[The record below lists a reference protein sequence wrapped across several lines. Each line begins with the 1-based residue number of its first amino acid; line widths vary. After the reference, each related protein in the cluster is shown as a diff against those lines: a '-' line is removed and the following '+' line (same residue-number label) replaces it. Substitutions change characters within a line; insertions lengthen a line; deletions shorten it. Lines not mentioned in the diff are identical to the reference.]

1 MKLVTFTQ
9 GGRTRIG
16 ALVGEDV
23 VDFSANGAGLPHD
36 MLAFLEQGAAAMQQA
51 RDLCAAGGSRLAL
64 ADVTLEAPIQRPPK
78 ILAVGLN
85 YSDHVEETGLEMPT
99 VPMIFNKQSTAVTGP
114 YGDIH
119 RPKDSEQ
126 LDYEGELGIV
136 IGTRCRRVPKEKA
149 AGVIAGYTVVND
161 VSVRDWQ
168 FRSAT
173 TTMGKSWDTHCPLG
187 PAIVTTDEVPDPH
200 GLELRTWVNGELRQ
214 HSNTKYLIF
223 NCFDIIE
230 HLSTAFTLEPGDVIP
245 TGTPSGVVLGMDPR
259 VWLKPGDAVRIAIE
273 QVGEI
278 ENRVVAEPED
288 TVRY

>member
-1 MKLVTFTQ
+1 MKLVSFTQ

-16 ALVGEDV
+16 ALVGEEV
-23 VDFSANGAGLPHD
+23 VDFSANGASLPHD

-51 RDLCAAGGSRLAL
+51 RELCAAGGSRLAL

-85 YSDHVEETGLEMPT
+85 YSDHVEETGLETPT

-136 IGTRCRRVPKEKA
+136 IGTRCRRVPKEQA

-200 GLELRTWVNGELRQ
+200 VLELRTWVNGELRQ

-245 TGTPSGVVLGMDPR
+245 TGTPSGVALGMDPR
-259 VWLKPGDAVRIAIE
+259 VWLQPGDVVRIAIE

>member
-51 RDLCAAGGSRLAL
+51 RDLCAAGGGRLAL

-200 GLELRTWVNGELRQ
+200 VLELRTWVNGELRQ

-259 VWLKPGDAVRIAIE
+259 VWLKPGDVVRIAIE